1 LKQGVKAES
10 VIVEG
15 ECIAVD
21 PDTGDLRPFQ
31 VVTQRR
37 GRKHEIRKKVKEV
50 PVVFVLFDVLFVDGE
65 SLLDTSYLRRREYL
79 EQVIEESE
87 NLKITHPLIVTEP
100 EQLDEYMSSAVE
112 NGCEGL
118 VIKSIGDDSVY
129 QAGARGFLWIKYKRE
144 YRSELADTLD
154 LVVVGAFAGRGRR
167 AGTYGALLM
176 AAYDED
182 SEAFKTVCKL
192 GTGFDDA
199 TLAKLPSLFKEYM
212 VNHVHP
218 RVESKIEADYWFIP
232 TKVLEIRGA
241 ELTLSPSHTCGLD
254 LVKADAGL
262 AVRFPRFTGRWR
274 DDKAPHDA
282 TTVKEVV
289 GMYKAQLKTF

>member
-1 LKQGVKAES
+1 
-10 VIVEG
+10 
-15 ECIAVD
+15 
-21 PDTGDLRPFQ
+21 
-31 VVTQRR
+31 
-37 GRKHEIRKKVKEV
+37 
-50 PVVFVLFDVLFVDGE
+50 
-65 SLLDTSYLRRREYL
+65 
-79 EQVIEESE
+79 
-87 NLKITHPLIVTEP
+87 
-100 EQLDEYMSSAVE
+100 
-112 NGCEGL
+112 
-118 VIKSIGDDSVY
+118 
-129 QAGARGFLWIKYKRE
+129 
-144 YRSELADTLD
+144 

-182 SEAFKTVCKL
+182 ADAFKTVCKL

-199 TLAKLPSLFKEYM
+199 TLAKLPSLFKEY
-212 VNHVHP
+212 VVDHVHP
-218 RVESKIEADYWFIP
+218 RVESKIEADFWFVP
-232 TKVLEIRGA
+232 TSVLEIRGA

-254 LVKADAGL
+254 LVKAGAGL